1 MKSIGIA
8 IGFSFFLYV
17 GLGVLSIFV
26 FGSGISSNLLNN
38 VNTETSITSYI
49 IRIAFMIVL
58 ACHIPYIFYFTKE
71 SLLIMID
78 ETRRK
83 SMTHA
88 LELTLQKAVYSEQQT
103 FTADFEAESPNMTS
117 Y

>member
-1 MKSIGIA
+1 MKTNESALKSIGIA
-8 IGFSFFLYV
+8 LGFSFFLYI
-17 GLGVLSIFV
+17 GLGILSIFV
-26 FGSGISSNLLNN
+26 FGSSISSNLLNN

-49 IRIAFMIVL
+49 IRVAFMIVL

-78 ETRRK
+78 EVRRG

-88 LELTLQKAVYSEQQT
+88 LELTLQKAVY
-103 FTADFEAESPNMTS
+103 
-117 Y
+117 